1 MVLGYSSSYPFAG
14 ADYED
19 SDNKTMQETSG
30 YNFTF
35 RIFAFCFG
43 TVPEVQMEMFGLLK
57 VCWSLGKYKRERF
70 WYKSPLDDL
79 SGYSDTLREISQ
91 IHGISIDPS
100 FV

>member
-1 MVLGYSSSYPFAG
+1 MVLGYPSSFPFAG
-14 ADYED
+14 ADHAD

-57 VCWSLGKYKRERF
+57 VCWSLGKYK
-70 WYKSPLDDL
+70 S
-79 SGYSDTLREISQ
+79 
-91 IHGISIDPS
+91 
-100 FV
+100 